1 MTEVERILERDG
13 DEGEPE
19 SKRERK
25 EGAILI
31 QLKDE
36 SGNDCGDPI
45 EVPSLINVDQLAQL
59 TNSLLNNQEN
69 EKYAFYVEDTEIKS
83 SLENT
88 IEETKV
94 SFESVVP
101 VVYSPVA
108 VFRVRPVTRCSSE
121 MSGHAEAVLAVQF
134 SPEGQYLASGSGDT
148 TVRLWDITT

>member
-1 MTEVERILERDG
+1 MLKFRKYLIVEVDMTEIETRTLERD
-13 DEGEPE
+13 DDEPE

-69 EKYAFYVEDTEIKS
+69 EKYAFYVDDTEIKS

-94 SFESVVP
+94 CFQILR
-101 VVYSPVA
+101 A
-108 VFRVRPVTRCSSE
+108 VF
-121 MSGHAEAVLAVQF
+121 AVWTNHETIKCCGTSKFELLLKLLF
-134 SPEGQYLASGSGDT
+134 
-148 TVRLWDITT
+148 

>member
-1 MTEVERILERDG
+1 MTESETRTLERTGRD
-13 DEGEPE
+13 DLDGEPE

-69 EKYAFYVEDTEIKS
+69 EKYAFYVDDTEIKS

-94 SFESVVP
+94 FQ
-101 VVYSPVA
+101 
-108 VFRVRPVTRCSSE
+108 
-121 MSGHAEAVLAVQF
+121 G
-134 SPEGQYLASGSGDT
+134 
-148 TVRLWDITT
+148 

>member
-1 MTEVERILERDG
+1 MTEIETRTLERD
-13 DEGEPE
+13 DDEPE

-69 EKYAFYVEDTEIKS
+69 EKYAFYVDDTEIKS

-94 SFESVVP
+94 YFLCE
-101 VVYSPVA
+101 
-108 VFRVRPVTRCSSE
+108 F
-121 MSGHAEAVLAVQF
+121 
-134 SPEGQYLASGSGDT
+134 
-148 TVRLWDITT
+148 

>member
-1 MTEVERILERDG
+1 MTESDTRTLERTGRD
-13 DEGEPE
+13 DLEDEPE

-69 EKYAFYVEDTEIKS
+69 EKYAFYVDDTEIKS

-94 SFESVVP
+94 FKG
-101 VVYSPVA
+101 
-108 VFRVRPVTRCSSE
+108 RPL
-121 MSGHAEAVLAVQF
+121 SG
-134 SPEGQYLASGSGDT
+134 
-148 TVRLWDITT
+148 